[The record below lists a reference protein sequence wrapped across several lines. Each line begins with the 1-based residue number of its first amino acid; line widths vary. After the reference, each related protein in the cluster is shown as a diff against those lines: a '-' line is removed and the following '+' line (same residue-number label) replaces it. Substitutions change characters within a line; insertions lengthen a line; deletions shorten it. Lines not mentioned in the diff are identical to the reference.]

1 MFIVRYLSTQ
11 HIIMHEINY
20 NSRTSYVSNY
30 FYTVVGL
37 FDRMLT
43 LPLSDSY
50 VSRDTKFRTVV
61 RSGTFLT
68 SM

>member
-1 MFIVRYLSTQ
+1 
-11 HIIMHEINY
+11 MHEINY

-30 FYTVVGL
+30 FYTVV
-37 FDRMLT
+37 DRMLT